1 MYLCSWLPLYSEDE
15 IKIGQDEGQAHFEQV
30 KLREKKHRSQQD
42 PFAEL
47 LSPKATARLRWSQ
60 ELNPLYD
67 IIKGFKI
74 SDGVK
79 LYDTTPSKLLES
91 SSASDRSK
99 KGMSDERTS
108 YKPSSEVIVEEE
120 LENREEILSPSEP
133 YSPPASDTSRPTSS
147 FSDATP
153 LSPTHYTRREHL
165 YEEINAFSDKPNP
178 IGLQGGSLIHHMKRS
193 ITEPPKAK
201 GEIGS
206 I

>member
-1 MYLCSWLPLYSEDE
+1 MCSEDE

-30 KLREKKHRSQQD
+30 KLREKKQRSQQD

-67 IIKGFKI
+67 YIRGFKI

-91 SSASDRSK
+91 SSDRTK
-99 KGMSDERTS
+99 KEVSDEKTS
-108 YKPSSEVIVEEE
+108 YKPFPEVIMEEE
-120 LENREEILSPSEP
+120 LENREDILSPSEP

-147 FSDATP
+147 FSDAMP
-153 LSPTHYTRREHL
+153 LSPTHYTRKEHQ
-165 YEEINAFSDKPNP
+165 YEEINFFSNKRDPAGP
-178 IGLQGGSLIHHMKRS
+178 RGASLIHQMKRS
-193 ITEPPKAK
+193 VTEPAKSK
-201 GEIGS
+201 GEYSSLYWDEG
-206 I
+206 